1 MNQLLEKAVEA
12 VRQMPPGDQD
22 KIARLMLSLA
32 EGDQLPEQTE
42 PTHLPDIL
50 ESLAQLRRG
59 EFTSDAD
66 IQTAFRRF
74 GS

>member
-1 MNQLLEKAVEA
+1 
-12 VRQMPPGDQD
+12 
-22 KIARLMLSLA
+22 MLSLA
-32 EGDQLPEQTE
+32 EGDQSPEQTD

-59 EFTSDAD
+59 EFASGIDVE
-66 IQTAFRRF
+66 TAFRRF

>member
-12 VRQMPPGDQD
+12 VRQMPPDDQD

-32 EGDQLPEQTE
+32 EGDQPAEQTD
-42 PTHLPDIL
+42 TRHLPDIL
-50 ESLAQLRRG
+50 EGLAQLRRG
-59 EFTSDAD
+59 EFASDAD
-66 IQTAFRRF
+66 VETAFRRF

>member
-1 MNQLLEKAVEA
+1 MNQLLEKAVDA
-12 VRQMPPGDQD
+12 VRQMPSDDQD
-22 KIARLMLSLA
+22 KIARLMLDLA
-32 EGDQLPEQTE
+32 EGDMSTEQTD

-59 EFTSDAD
+59 EFASDAE
-66 IQTAFRRF
+66 IETAFRRF

>member
-12 VRQMPPGDQD
+12 VRQMPPDDQD

-32 EGDQLPEQTE
+32 EGDQSPEQTD

-59 EFTSDAD
+59 EFASDAD
-66 IQTAFRRF
+66 VEIAFRRF

>member
-1 MNQLLEKAVEA
+1 
-12 VRQMPPGDQD
+12 MPPDDQD

-32 EGDQLPEQTE
+32 EGDQPAEQTD
-42 PTHLPDIL
+42 HLPDIL

-59 EFTSDAD
+59 EFASDAD
-66 IQTAFRRF
+66 VETAFRRF

>member
-1 MNQLLEKAVEA
+1 MEA
-12 VRQMPPGDQD
+12 VRQMRPDDQD

-32 EGDQLPEQTE
+32 EGDQSPEQTD
-42 PTHLPDIL
+42 PKHLPDIL

-59 EFTSDAD
+59 EFASDAD
-66 IQTAFRRF
+66 VETVFRRF

>member
-12 VRQMPPGDQD
+12 VRQMPPDDQD

-32 EGDQLPEQTE
+32 EGDQLPEQTD
-42 PTHLPDIL
+42 PTHLADIL
-50 ESLAQLRRG
+50 ENLAQLRRG
-59 EFTSDAD
+59 EFASDAD